1 MAILVT
7 GAAGFIGFHLC
18 KELLKNGVS
27 VVGYDS
33 VNDYYD
39 PSLKEARL
47 KILAKSENFT
57 FYRSDLC
64 DFNALKKVFEKH
76 AVQKVCNLAAQAGVR
91 YSLINPFAYQKS
103 NLEGFLNI
111 IELSKRAEVKNF
123 VYASSSSVYG
133 NNKKLPFSVKDNV
146 DHPIS
151 LYAASKKANELI
163 AHTYSHLFQL
173 PTTGLRFFTVYGPYG
188 RPDMALFIFTRK
200 ILAGEPIDVYN
211 NGNMRRDFTYID
223 DIINGI
229 MAALDTPSDYEI
241 FNLGNH
247 RSENLMDFIRL
258 IEKNLGRQAK
268 INFAPIQPG
277 DVPETFADIDHAR
290 KKLGFNPSTGI
301 EQGIKR
307 FIDWYKDYYN
317 IN

>member
-64 DFNALKKVFEKH
+64 DFDALEKVFEKH
-76 AVQKVCNLAAQAGVR
+76 AVKKVCNLAAQAGVR

-133 NNKKLPFSVKDNV
+133 NNKKLPFSVEDNV

-229 MAALDTPSDYEI
+229 IAALDTPSDYEI

-258 IEKNLGRQAK
+258 IEKNLDRQAK